1 MAGDNGLMTGRWHR
15 LVAFFGKAEPR
26 GAPSGWAL
34 ALDAAIAVAAAVGA
48 VMEVADRTLQNMLVG
63 PGGAITI
70 QPVTIHA
77 AAATLAAA
85 ALTAL
90 PLAAR
95 RLYPIMAWLVIAAAI
110 TALALSPMLG
120 YRRSRPEPPSS
131 PPTARSC
138 TAGTGTSPLGRFW
151 PSPPS

>member
-1 MAGDNGLMTGRWHR
+1 MTGRAHR
-15 LVAFFGKAEPR
+15 LVAFLGKAEPR
-26 GAPSGWAL
+26 RPAGWAL

-48 VMEVADRTLQNMLVG
+48 VMEVADRTLQNLFVG
-63 PGGAITI
+63 PGGAITT
-70 QPVTIHA
+70 QPVTVHAPA
-77 AAATLAAA
+77 AALAAA

-110 TALALSPMLG
+110 TAIAFSPMPR
-120 YRRSRPEPPSS
+120 YRRSRPGPPSS

-138 TAGTGTSPLGRFW
+138 TAGTGTSPSRRSW